1 MRNPVLVFSL
11 AAALIGTAAL
21 ASDSSGEPST
31 PAQEVS
37 APVREAGPDGQIF
50 VGYLATPSLAY
61 APWARWPGVRAKL
74 LSEDPRSGRLTVQA
88 EFPAGWSLRRAPI
101 SVPSTE
107 IIMLE
112 GELEFGG
119 DSLGK
124 YDFAFVPPG
133 TRAPSLKSR
142 SGAHALVFFD
152 PPAPDAAAVARQRE
166 RGHYVTH
173 FDPQRWQPAS
183 LAKSAG
189 ATADLRVMHLK
200 KDPFTTARTW
210 YVKLGA
216 GMTVPWEVHSMVE
229 EGYVMEG
236 DYRLAECLPTRTVIG
251 HYGQGGYFW
260 RPGGIPHSGP
270 QSGPEHGVI
279 WLQRSPVAL
288 DVVFY
293 EKCGSGQASTPVS
306 R

>member
-1 MRNPVLVFSL
+1 MRTVILGFVL
-11 AAALIGTAAL
+11 AALGIPVTSL
-21 ASDSSGEPST
+21 ASDAPPSASP
-31 PAQEVS
+31 PAQKVTT
-37 APVREAGPDGQIF
+37 AVREAGPDGQIF
-50 VGYLATPSLAY
+50 VGYLATQSLDY
-61 APWARWPGVRAKL
+61 QPWARWPGVRAKL

-88 EFPAGWSLRRAPI
+88 EFPAGWSLRQPPI
-101 SVPSTE
+101 ADPSIE
-107 IIMLE
+107 IVMLD
-112 GELEFGG
+112 GELEFGTE
-119 DSLGK
+119 SLRK

-133 TRAPSLKSR
+133 QRTPALGSR
-142 SGAHALVFFD
+142 GGAHALVFFD
-152 PPAPDAAAVARQRE
+152 PPAADAAAVARQRE
-166 RGHYVTH
+166 RGHYVTR
-173 FDPQRWQPAS
+173 FDPDRWQPAS

-251 HYGQGGYFW
+251 DYRQGGYFW

-270 QSGPEHGVI
+270 ESGPEHGVI

-293 EKCGSGQASTPVS
+293 QQCGGGQASGPVG

>member
-1 MRNPVLVFSL
+1 MRTLFTTFIL
-11 AAALIGTAAL
+11 ATTGVATVSTAADMPAL
-21 ASDSSGEPST
+21 PSA
-31 PAQEVS
+31 PAEKVT
-37 APVREAGPDGQIF
+37 APVREAGPDGQLFI
-50 VGYLATPSLAY
+50 GYLPTQALSY
-61 APWARWPGVRAKL
+61 EPWPRWPGVRAKM
-74 LSEDPRSGRLTVQA
+74 LSEDARSGRLAVQL
-88 EFPAGWSLRRAPI
+88 EFPAGWSSRRLAA
-101 SVPSTE
+101 SAPSTE
-107 IIMLE
+107 IVMLD
-112 GELEFGG
+112 GDLEFGS
-119 DSLGK
+119 DKLGQ

-133 TRAPSLKSR
+133 TRPPALRSR
-142 SGAHALVFFD
+142 GGAHALVFFD
-152 PPAPDAAAVARQRE
+152 PAAPDASAVARQRE
-166 RGHYVTH
+166 RGHYVTR
-173 FDPQRWQPAS
+173 FDPARWQPAS

-251 HYGQGGYFW
+251 EYRQGGYFW

-270 QSGPEHGVI
+270 ESGPQQGVI
-279 WLQRSPVAL
+279 WLQRSPIAL

-293 EKCGSGQASTPVS
+293 QQCGGGQASGPVG